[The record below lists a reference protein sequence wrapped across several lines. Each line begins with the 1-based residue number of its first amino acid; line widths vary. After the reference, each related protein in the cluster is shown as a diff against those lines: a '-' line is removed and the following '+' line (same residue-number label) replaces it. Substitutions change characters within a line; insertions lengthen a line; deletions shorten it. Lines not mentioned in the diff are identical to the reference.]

1 MLYKGWQGPEGLAE
15 AGIQSQV
22 IHLSRVEEP
31 AGSLPAT
38 GWRQDFGGEVIVL
51 LESVNPC
58 YHKGMLCLQ
67 NTSWS
72 LSIWEL
78 LGASLRMPE
87 YHILVGGEKM
97 KAKVTSTLCDP
108 MDYTVH

>member
-38 GWRQDFGGEVIVL
+38 GWRQDFGGEAIVL

-58 YHKGMLCLQ
+58 CYKGMLCLQ

-72 LSIWEL
+72 LSIGSYWVQVYECL
-78 LGASLRMPE
+78 SITFWLGVR
-87 YHILVGGEKM
+87 K
-97 KAKVTSTLCDP
+97 
-108 MDYTVH
+108 